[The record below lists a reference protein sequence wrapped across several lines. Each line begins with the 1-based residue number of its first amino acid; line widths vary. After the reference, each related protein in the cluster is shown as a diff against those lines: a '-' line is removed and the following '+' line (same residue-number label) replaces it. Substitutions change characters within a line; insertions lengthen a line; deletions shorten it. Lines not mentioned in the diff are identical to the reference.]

1 MTTTATKTPKKKR
14 ARRTHEQII
23 ADLEAKIEAVRTRA
37 AKKEVKAS
45 PTGKALLTA
54 IKALDKAIEAAEAE
68 GDTEMLRALEAGRAP
83 LATQLVER
91 GLRLPDAKSRRG
103 GRRGKEAVA

>member
-1 MTTTATKTPKKKR
+1 MTTTATKTKKR
-14 ARRTHEQII
+14 NRRSPEQII
-23 ADLEAKIEAVRTRA
+23 EDLQNRIADVKARA

-54 IKALDKAIEAAEAE
+54 IKALDKAIETAEAE
-68 GDTEMLRALEAGRAP
+68 GDTAMQRALEAGRAP
-83 LATQLVER
+83 LATQLVEL

-103 GRRGKEAVA
+103 GRRKKAETAA